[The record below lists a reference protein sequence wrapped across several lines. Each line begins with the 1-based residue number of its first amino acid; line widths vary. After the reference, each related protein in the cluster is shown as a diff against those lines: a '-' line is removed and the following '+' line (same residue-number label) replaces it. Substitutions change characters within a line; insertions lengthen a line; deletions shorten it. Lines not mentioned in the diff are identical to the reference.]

1 MREEDDK
8 VGRLYLG
15 KLFWQV
21 SGLILH
27 MKSWE
32 EHTANAKHSVK
43 AIKLVLLTPG
53 VYQQSQVGTLKADF
67 GKLPPSVTASQQ
79 RGQDFKP
86 SKPGS
91 PTVGREAK
99 RITSRIRTTR
109 PLARPISRWVRWA

>member
-1 MREEDDK
+1 MCGGGLVTTPLCASVFLIMREEDDK
-8 VGRLYLG
+8 VSRLYLG
-15 KLFWQV
+15 RLFWQV

-32 EHTANAKHSVK
+32 ERTANAKHSVK

-67 GKLPPSVTASQQ
+67 GKLPPSVAASQQ

-86 SKPGS
+86 SKPSSHRG
-91 PTVGREAK
+91 K
-99 RITSRIRTTR
+99 RG
-109 PLARPISRWVRWA
+109 